1 MFWYVN
7 SGGTFCGPVWAVCR
21 KPFRNTLFASG
32 RKASKFFMGA
42 TARLKEVLF
51 ASGRKAGKFFMGAT
65 ARLKEVI
72 RKWIDK
78 GRVSFAL
85 FRSERDKIKNKN
97 KKERKRERERKRK
110 K

>member
-1 MFWYVN
+1 MRARLGRV
-7 SGGTFCGPVWAVCR
+7 SE
-21 KPFRNTLFASG
+21 ASG
-32 RKASKFFMGA
+32 RKAAKFFMGA

-85 FRSERDKIKNKN
+85 FRSELLVFMSV
-97 KKERKRERERKRK
+97 
-110 K
+110 